1 MTSTDS
7 PARRLADET
16 CRRFLETCGWPLRFR
31 PTDETSGKGEAPD
44 QLWRRDLSDG
54 RNRVGEL
61 VLDLPEDER
70 LDAEFL
76 QMTKAAELIA
86 GLLEEALAAHAA
98 AETSRGEVETLA
110 RIGSSV
116 PRQADLSSA
125 LNQLLR
131 AVTQLTS
138 FRNVAFYLLDPGG
151 ERLTLRLKHEARA
164 GELPLGDRPIEP
176 EAPDRAALSGRAVML
191 RRSVQPVAAKWLPGG
206 MSTAVCLPVFSE
218 QSPIGTLWA
227 FDRRDRQPE
236 GREQHV
242 LESIASQ
249 LASVLERAVL
259 VRESES
265 EKRLRRHL
273 QAALET
279 QPGRVLSEPGPR
291 CGFESAGMCRSALE
305 IGGDLVEL
313 IPLDERR
320 TVVAIGDAT
329 GDGVPAAMVMAN
341 VRGAVRALAS
351 ATLGRSDATDRV
363 VAGVNRALCG
373 ITPPHLFMSLLLG
386 VYDGKARR
394 FAYTNAGHPLPLHVR
409 GGSVGELASH
419 GMLLGVLEDAAYE
432 RSTLDLTPGDLL
444 VFFTDG
450 VSEAMGRDRRM
461 FRSDGI
467 AGAIR
472 SAAGRSPREI
482 VEAVWSQ
489 LSSHVRGAGE
499 GDDRSLLVLRAK

>member
-7 PARRLADET
+7 PARRLANET

-31 PTDETSGKGEAPD
+31 PIDEPTEDGNGTER
-44 QLWRRDLSDG
+44 LWRRDLSDG
-54 RNRVGEL
+54 RSRVGEL
-61 VLDLPEDER
+61 ILDLPEDER

-98 AETSRGEVETLA
+98 AEASRGEVETLA

-138 FRNVAFYLLDPGG
+138 FRAVAFFLLDPGG
-151 ERLTLRLKHEARA
+151 ERLTLRLKHEAHSADVPCR
-164 GELPLGDRPIEP
+164 DRVIEP
-176 EAPDRAALSGRAVML
+176 DAPDLAALAGRTVIL
-191 RRSVQPVAAKWLPGG
+191 RRSVQPVAAGWLPGG

-236 GREQHV
+236 TRELHV

-279 QPGRVLSEPGPR
+279 QPGRVLSEPGPD
-291 CGFESAGMCRSALE
+291 CGFESAGVCRSALD

-313 IPLDERR
+313 VPLDKRR
-320 TVVAIGDAT
+320 TLVAIGDAT

-341 VRGAVRALAS
+341 VRGALRALAL
-351 ATLGRSDATDRV
+351 ATLARSAATDQV

-386 VYDGKARR
+386 VYDGKERR
-394 FAYTNAGHPLPLHVR
+394 FVYTNAGHPSPLHVR
-409 GGSVGELASH
+409 GASVTELASH
-419 GMLLGVLEDAAYE
+419 GMLLGVLEDTTYE
-432 RSTLDLTPGDLL
+432 RSALALAPGDLL
-444 VFFTDG
+444 VLFTDG
-450 VSEAMGRDRRM
+450 VSEAMGRDQRM
-461 FRSDGI
+461 FRSDGV
-467 AGAIR
+467 AGAVR
-472 SAAGRSPREI
+472 SAAGHSPREI
-482 VEAVWSQ
+482 VEAVWSR
-489 LSSHVRGAGE
+489 LASHVRGAGG
-499 GDDRSLLVLRAK
+499 GDDRSLLVLRVK